1 MAAHD
6 FAEHFDVWRAI
17 ASKDVGDIPE
27 VVRAQQTWTDDCEKT
42 GVSVAA
48 ISESVD
54 HVARYEECLARVQ
67 VGVPAAHGKRS
78 DAFQPE
84 DGFIEVVVAVR
95 RGHACIG
102 GDVALEDAHTASG
115 VVCVDMKT
123 DCQSPD
129 LDRLGRGVRHGCS
142 APWLRPCWRTPSV
155 NDKEALARCPPPAP
169 VIGNVPE
176 PAASDSPPLEVRRR

>member
-6 FAEHFDVWRAI
+6 FAEHFHVRRAI

-42 GVSVAA
+42 GVNVAA

-67 VGVPAAHGKRS
+67 VGVPSAHGKRS

-84 DGFIEVVVAVR
+84 DGFIEGVVAVR
-95 RGHACIG
+95 RGHARIS
-102 GDVALEDAHTASG
+102 GDIALEDAHTAFG
-115 VVCVDMKT
+115 LVCVDVKT
-123 DCQSPD
+123 DGERPD
-129 LDRLGRGVRHGCS
+129 PDRLGSGVRHGC
-142 APWLRPCWRTPSV
+142 
-155 NDKEALARCPPPAP
+155 
-169 VIGNVPE
+169 
-176 PAASDSPPLEVRRR
+176 